1 MELQDRV
8 AIITGASSG
17 IGAVIARFYLNEGA
31 FVFGCGLEEKS
42 GIVHE
47 RFAYRKADICR
58 TEDAERVVADC
69 VARFGKADILVNCAG
84 VTGLGTIDDTSV
96 EEFRRQFEI
105 NVFGLYTMTKAA
117 IGAIRASEH
126 AVIINIVSELG
137 VKAIPN
143 RIAYCPSKAA
153 VEMLTRCLAA
163 DCGPRVRVNGI
174 LPGLTETPMTRMR
187 YETPPTRRQSG
198 RKPGTVMSSNACAC
212 RRMWPTAQFSWLR
225 TGVPSLREIC
235 WPCAEEDS
243 SSPARKEEPDGCKSF
258 CLRP

>member
-17 IGAVIARFYLNEGA
+17 IGEVIAQFYLKEGA
-31 FVFGCGLEEKS
+31 YVYGCGLEPAANFS
-42 GIVHE
+42 DP
-47 RFAYRKADICR
+47 RFFYQQCDICDPDQ
-58 TEDAERVVADC
+58 TTTVVEGC
-69 VARFGKADILVNCAG
+69 VREFGKVDILVNCAG

-96 EEFRRQFEI
+96 AEFRRQFEI

-117 IGAIRASEH
+117 IDEVRKSEH
-126 AVIINIVSELG
+126 AVIVNIVSELG

-174 LPGLTETPMTRMR
+174 LPGLTETPMTKMR
-187 YETPPTRRQSG
+187 YEDAPDPEAERQKTRDRYVLKRMCVPEDVANGAVFLASD
-198 RKPGTVMSSNACAC
+198 RSSFITGDMLAVCGGG
-212 RRMWPTAQFSWLR
+212 QFI
-225 TGVPSLREIC
+225 TC
-235 WPCAEEDS
+235 Q
-243 SSPARKEEPDGCKSF
+243 
-258 CLRP
+258 

>member
-8 AIITGASSG
+8 AIVTGASSG
-17 IGAVIARFYLNEGA
+17 IGAAITQFYLNEGA

-42 GIVHE
+42 GLNHE
-47 RFAYRKADICR
+47 RFTYCQANICIPQ
-58 TEDAERVVADC
+58 EAAAVVADC
-69 VARFGKADILVNCAG
+69 TARFGKADILVNCAG
-84 VTGLGTIDDTSV
+84 VTGIGTIDDTSI

-117 IGAIRASEH
+117 IQTIRASQH
-126 AVIINIVSELG
+126 AAIINIVSELG

-153 VEMLTRCLAA
+153 VEMMTRCLAA

-187 YETPPTRRQSG
+187 YENASDPEAEREKTRNRYVLKRMCTPEDVANGAVFLASDR
-198 RKPGTVMSSNACAC
+198 SSFITGDMLAICGGG
-212 RRMWPTAQFSWLR
+212 QFI
-225 TGVPSLREIC
+225 TCQEGG
-235 WPCAEEDS
+235 A
-243 SSPARKEEPDGCKSF
+243 
-258 CLRP
+258 

>member
-187 YETPPTRRQSG
+187 YENAPDPEAERQKTRNRYVLKRMCVPEDVANGAVFLASD
-198 RKPGTVMSSNACAC
+198 RSSFITGDMLAVCGGG
-212 RRMWPTAQFSWLR
+212 QFI
-225 TGVPSLREIC
+225 TCQEGG
-235 WPCAEEDS
+235 A
-243 SSPARKEEPDGCKSF
+243 
-258 CLRP
+258 

>member
-17 IGAVIARFYLNEGA
+17 IGAVIAQFYLDEGA
-31 FVFGCGLEEKS
+31 YVFGCGLEPEAGWS
-42 GIVHE
+42 RE
-47 RFAYRKADICR
+47 RFAYHQADICKL
-58 TEDAERVVADC
+58 EEAQAVVSAC
-69 VARFGKADILVNCAG
+69 EARFGGVDILVNCAG

-117 IGAIRASEH
+117 IDAVRKSEH
-126 AVIINIVSELG
+126 AVIVNIVSELG

-143 RIAYCPSKAA
+143 RVAYCPSKAA

-174 LPGLTETPMTRMR
+174 LPGLTETPMTKMR
-187 YETPPTRRQSG
+187 YENAPDPEAERQKTRDRYVLKRMCTPEDVANGAVFLASDR
-198 RKPGTVMSSNACAC
+198 SSFITGDMLAVCGGG
-212 RRMWPTAQFSWLR
+212 QFI
-225 TGVPSLREIC
+225 TC
-235 WPCAEEDS
+235 Q
-243 SSPARKEEPDGCKSF
+243 
-258 CLRP
+258 